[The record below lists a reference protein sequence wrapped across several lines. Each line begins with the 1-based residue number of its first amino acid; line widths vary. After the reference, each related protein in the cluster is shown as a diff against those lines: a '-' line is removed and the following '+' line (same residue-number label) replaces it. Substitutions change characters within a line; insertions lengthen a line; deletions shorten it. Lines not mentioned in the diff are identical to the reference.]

1 MALIGSGT
9 TELGLYSWLVSVDP
23 WSNGNDAKYRL
34 MAKIDSVHKPLFL
47 IRIHMPCNKIIS
59 QSNKWY
65 SRTEFGH
72 NMKASLGSHETSLIE
87 LTLPGYPRKFL
98 YILFASALEVREKW
112 QLAISWQYLINPTIV
127 LGCSP
132 IFLLWEIRRSCLF
145 KSVRF
150 NVVPNW
156 LTFASVSHWFKFSVP
171 PQKWDARNYYN
182 LVHKSAVTMLA
193 FEWTKK
199 NIKH

>member
-1 MALIGSGT
+1 MI
-9 TELGLYSWLVSVDP
+9 
-23 WSNGNDAKYRL
+23 
-34 MAKIDSVHKPLFL
+34 LFL
-47 IRIHMPCNKIIS
+47 HSRQGAHTDAMHQHHFKSTADISYYSTWGRLENLFWIS
-59 QSNKWY
+59 QNLFNWTGDARSSAY
-65 SRTEFGH
+65 DVG
-72 NMKASLGSHETSLIE
+72 I
-87 LTLPGYPRKFL
+87 L
-98 YILFASALEVREKW
+98 YILFAFAFEVRVKW